1 MCLGKE
7 TPQVTFFDAGVKEA
21 NGADVVIHHGR
32 ALSPPD
38 DDDFEQYYVH
48 HHQIDHN
55 LVLDGSRTFTLLN
68 PEWDEPHHVIYL
80 NQKMGALQI
89 PIGTY
94 HQSVSGTE
102 GSIVLNQAIRDSS
115 FDSSKEF
122 IPVSLRDR
130 ADLRK
135 AKAVDPVY
143 WIWEGGQIKTTN
155 LNFLLATTQQIE
167 A

>member
-1 MCLGKE
+1 MHTLSLH
-7 TPQVTFFDAGVKEA
+7 DALPIS
-21 NGADVVIHHGR
+21 N
-32 ALSPPD
+32 

-94 HQSVSGTE
+94 HRSVSGPD
-102 GSIVLNQAIRDSS
+102 GSMVLNQAVRDSD
-115 FDSSKEF
+115 FDPNKEF
-122 IPVSLRDR
+122 SPVSLRDR
-130 ADLRK
+130 ADLRQ
-135 AKAVDPVY
+135 AKEAEPVF
-143 WIWEGGQIKTTN
+143 WIWDGDQLKRTKFN
-155 LNFLLATTQQIE
+155 SLLVTTQQIE